1 MNGGYTRDGKPGQT
15 MKQNHL
21 EQENPP
27 RASRT
32 ALTRRGLLALTAGA
46 VAAAGTPALASP
58 FVAPG
63 VRAEHVIVGKTS
75 RILYLMRDNV
85 AFKTY
90 RVALG
95 FEPRGHKTR
104 SGDGR
109 TPEGVYWIDR
119 RNPRS
124 EFFLSLGI
132 SYPNAA
138 DVARARALGVSPG
151 NNIMI
156 HGEPSRGR
164 RPPGPDWTAGCIAVS
179 NAEMEEIWSIVPTG
193 TQISILA

>member
-1 MNGGYTRDGKPGQT
+1 
-15 MKQNHL
+15 MKQNRQ
-21 EQENPP
+21 EQC
-27 RASRT
+27 ST
-32 ALTRRGLLALTAGA
+32 SFGLSRRGLIVMAGGALLATA
-46 VAAAGTPALASP
+46 TPAIA
-58 FVAPG
+58 APNVNRG
-63 VRAEHVIVGKTS
+63 VMANHVVVGKTS
-75 RILYLMRDNV
+75 RTLYLMRDKV

-95 FEPRGHKTR
+95 FAPEGHKTR

-138 DVARARALGVSPG
+138 DVARARAMGVSPG

-156 HGEPSRGR
+156 HGEPNRGR
-164 RPPGPDWTAGCIAVS
+164 RPARADWTAGCIAVS
-179 NAEMEEIWSIVPTG
+179 NAEMEEVWACVPTG
-193 TQISILA
+193 TQISILS